1 MVAVKT
7 FLVLFLVSVIS
18 QTVLAYVAEDVQRLL
33 ETNSCEQCDLSQ
45 ANLREVDLKYAN
57 LNGADLTGANLTA
70 ADLGHANI
78 DGSNFSGA
86 DLSKRKHP
94 LPLLGRVFSPLW

>member
-7 FLVLFLVSVIS
+7 FLTLFLVLVIS
-18 QTVLAYVAEDVQRLL
+18 QPVLAYLAEDVQRLL

-57 LNGADLTGANLTA
+57 LNGADLTGADLRA
-70 ADLGHANI
+70 ADLGHASI
-78 DGSNFSGA
+78 DGVQF
-86 DLSKRKHP
+86 LSRRLK
-94 LPLLGRVFSPLW
+94 LWTTE